1 MKYTKE
7 EKDRARRTLERI
19 LKPGTTV
26 HTILRHVTASGMQ
39 RSIQMK
45 VVSGGDIVDISWSVA
60 AVLDASMDA
69 KHGGI
74 KVSGCGEDMGYALV
88 HDLGMTLWPKGTDK
102 PHGMRNGEPD
112 SFGGYALRHRWI

>member
-88 HDLGMTLWPKGTDK
+88 HDLGMTLWPQGTPE